1 MRAGSAALS
10 PSGEHLVVADLM
22 HGVDW
27 YSLSH
32 KQFMMTTHFAS
43 TEESYRHNM
52 VVGIAFLND
61 NIAVVGHNC
70 GKIILCLFG
79 MAQNPPVL
87 RVGNGCQ
94 GM

>member
-1 MRAGSAALS
+1 M
-10 PSGEHLVVADLM
+10 VADLM
-22 HGVDW
+22 RGVDW

-32 KQFMMTTHFAS
+32 RRFMMTTHFAS
-43 TEESYRHNM
+43 TEEPYRRNM
-52 VVGIAFLND
+52 VVGVAFLNE

-70 GKIILCLFG
+70 GKIVFCPFG

-87 RVGNGCQ
+87 RVGNGYQ